1 MPVNIINRVVPEI
14 IKYGRAVKPGLGV
27 TIANN
32 QIAKRLGIEGV
43 LLIDIQPDSAAEK
56 AGLRGT
62 RRIDD
67 EIVLGDIIESVNNIT
82 ISSFDNLRNE
92 FDKYRVGDEVVL
104 GIIRDDRRIEV
115 RIALE
120 MVE

>member
-1 MPVNIINRVVPEI
+1 
-14 IKYGRAVKPGLGV
+14 
-27 TIANN
+27 
-32 QIAKRLGIEGV
+32 
-43 LLIDIQPDSAAEK
+43 
-56 AGLRGT
+56 
-62 RRIDD
+62 
-67 EIVLGDIIESVNNIT
+67 VLGDIIESVNNIS

>member
-1 MPVNIINRVVPEI
+1 
-14 IKYGRAVKPGLGV
+14 V

-43 LLIDIQPDSAAEK
+43 LLINIQPDSAAEK

-67 EIVLGDIIESVNNIT
+67 EIVLGDIIESVNNIS